1 MKRLIALSIIICSCG
16 SCTNLKDSKFKV
28 DYVVDGDTIQVGKER
43 IRLLGIDT
51 PEVGPHKTGQC
62 YGLEAKVF
70 LNGVIGGK
78 EVILKKDS
86 LAGERDPY
94 GRLLAWVYL
103 DGSLVNEEILLRGF
117 GVAYRNRNEKQSRM
131 LRAEKIA
138 REKKVGIWKHC
149 RVDCGGEYCMIL
161 N

>member
-1 MKRLIALSIIICSCG
+1 VKWLITIFIIISSTG
-16 SCTNLKDSKFKV
+16 SCTTYNVPKLKV
-28 DYVVDGDTIQVGKER
+28 DQVIDGDTIQVGEER

-51 PEVGPHKTGQC
+51 PEVGPHKTEQC

-70 LNGVIGGK
+70 LNGLVGGK
-78 EVILKKDS
+78 EVLLKKDS

-103 DGSLVNEEILLRGF
+103 EGNLVNEEILLRGY
-117 GVAYRNRNEKQSRM
+117 GVAYRNRNEKKGRM
-131 LRAEKIA
+131 LWAEKIA

-149 RVDCGGEYCMIL
+149 RVDCSGKYCQIR